1 MYTYS
6 QNTDGLCNLKL
17 FFFLSFLANFHYD
30 EFFSTREWQG
40 KPDKFGATIAETRF

>member
-17 FFFLSFLANFHYD
+17 FFFCHSLPIFII
-30 EFFSTREWQG
+30 TREWQG